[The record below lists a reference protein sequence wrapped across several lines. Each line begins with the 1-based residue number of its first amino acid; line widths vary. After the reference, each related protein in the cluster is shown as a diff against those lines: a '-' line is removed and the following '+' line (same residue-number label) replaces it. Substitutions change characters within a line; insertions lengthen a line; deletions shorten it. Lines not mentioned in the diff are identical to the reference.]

1 MEINRLRWRAIV
13 VARHFKEL
21 FWYVAPRRRIWRWLF
36 LDDNGELRRCGEAA
50 LADLRQ
56 FGFLGERDVFDPDPI
71 VMARRVGRREMA
83 MRIIN
88 YLNLDEGQVKQL
100 MEADDGL

>member
-21 FWYVAPRRRIWRWLF
+21 FWYVVPRRRIWRWLF
-36 LDDNGELRRCGEAA
+36 LDDRGELRRCGEAA
-50 LADLRQ
+50 LADLRH
-56 FGFLGERDVFDPDPI
+56 FAFLDRGVFDKDPV
-71 VMARRVGRREMA
+71 VMARREGRRETA

-88 YLNLDEGQVKQL
+88 YLNLDEAQVQQL